1 MAELLRKTN
10 SSYYPAFESLLN
22 DVNDAL
28 DEAKEIDLYLKPVAQ
43 HFDGIETTDFAE
55 TAGLYGPMFHT
66 LCLMWANCK
75 AYRRPAR
82 IIVLLQELN
91 NLIMKQVRE
100 KKPNQ
105 ATYSSI
111 FLLGFRIYGTA

>member
-22 DVNDAL
+22 DVNESL
-28 DEAKEIDLYLKPVAQ
+28 HEAKEIDLHLKPVSQ
-43 HFDGIETTDFAE
+43 HFDGIETTDFGE
-55 TAGLYGPMFHT
+55 TVSLYGPMFHT
-66 LCLMWANCK
+66 LCLMWAHCK

-91 NLIMKQVRE
+91 NLIMKQV
-100 KKPNQ
+100 
-105 ATYSSI
+105 
-111 FLLGFRIYGTA
+111 

>member
-10 SSYYPAFESLLN
+10 SSYYPAFESLLHDAN
-22 DVNDAL
+22 EAL

-55 TAGLYGPMFHT
+55 TVPLYAPMFHA

-91 NLIMKQVRE
+91 NLVMKQVKSKRE
-100 KKPNQ
+100 RERVRRKMFVF
-105 ATYSSI
+105 YV
-111 FLLGFRIYGTA
+111 F